1 MESGNGELKIDMAR
15 EEKMDTKM
23 AIQMDMKYVMQSY
36 SRIPMVIDKG
46 EGVRVWDK
54 EGREYLDFVS
64 GIGVNAIGHCHPEI
78 LRALSYQAGR
88 LLHCSNLYYIEPQA
102 KLAKALC
109 QVSFA
114 DKVFFSNSG
123 AEANEAAIKLARRWG
138 KGKRYEIITMKE
150 SFHGR
155 TLTTLRAT
163 AQIKYQK
170 GFGPFPPGFRYSP
183 FNDLAKLRELV
194 SEKTCAIML
203 EPIQGEGGIRVAS
216 QGFME
221 GVSEICHEKRILFIL
236 DEIQCGLGRTGK
248 MFAYEHYG
256 IEPDIMTLAKSLAG
270 GLPMGA
276 TLAKEEVA
284 SLFEPGDH
292 ASTFGGNPLVSSAA
306 LAFLKVME
314 NENLV
319 KKAEVRGEYFGKS
332 LEELKAKYSFIREI
346 RGRGLMRGV
355 ELKFEGKEIV
365 EKCRCK
371 GLLINCT
378 AKKVLRFLPP
388 LIVKEEE
395 IDQAISVLQGVFEGL
410 SSGGK

>member
-1 MESGNGELKIDMAR
+1 
-15 EEKMDTKM
+15 MDTQM
-23 AIQMDMKYVMQSY
+23 AMQMDKKYVMQSY
-36 SRIPMVIDKG
+36 SRIPLVIDKG
-46 EGVRVWDK
+46 KGIRVWDK
-54 EGREYLDFVS
+54 EGREYLDFIS

-78 LRALSYQAGR
+78 LRALTHQAKR

-102 KLAKALC
+102 NLARALC
-109 QVSFA
+109 EVSFA

-163 AQIKYQK
+163 AQTKYQK
-170 GFGPFPPGFRYSP
+170 GFGPFPPGFKYSP
-183 FNDLAKLRELV
+183 FNDLTKLKERV

-203 EPIQGEGGIRVAS
+203 EPIQGEGGIRMAS
-216 QGFME
+216 EDFME
-221 GVSEICHEKRILFIL
+221 GVWEICRGKRILLIL

-248 MFAYEHYG
+248 MFAYQHYG
-256 IEPDIMTLAKSLAG
+256 IEPDIMTLAKPLAG

-284 SLFEPGDH
+284 SLFKPGDH

-314 NENLV
+314 EENLV
-319 KKAEVRGEYFGKS
+319 KKAEERGEYFGERLK
-332 LEELKAKYSFIREI
+332 ELKAKYSLIKEI
-346 RGRGLMRGV
+346 RGKGLMRGI
-355 ELKFEGKEIV
+355 ELEFEGKEVV
-365 EKCRCK
+365 EKCRYQ

-388 LIVKEEE
+388 LTVKEEE
-395 IDQAISVLQGVFEGL
+395 IDQAVDILQGAFEELGQ
-410 SSGGK
+410 GGK

>member
-1 MESGNGELKIDMAR
+1 
-15 EEKMDTKM
+15 MDTQM
-23 AIQMDMKYVMQSY
+23 AMQMDKKYVMQSY
-36 SRIPMVIDKG
+36 SRIPLVIDKG
-46 EGVRVWDK
+46 KGVRVWDK
-54 EGREYLDFVS
+54 EGREYLDFIS

-78 LRALSYQAGR
+78 LRALTHQAKR

-102 KLAKALC
+102 NLARALC
-109 QVSFA
+109 EISFA

-138 KGKRYEIITMKE
+138 KDKRYEIITMEE

-155 TLTTLRAT
+155 TVTTLRAT
-163 AQIKYQK
+163 AQTKYQK
-170 GFGPFPPGFRYSP
+170 GFGPFPPGFKYSP
-183 FNDLAKLRELV
+183 FNDLERLKERV

-203 EPIQGEGGIRVAS
+203 EPIQGEGGIRMAS
-216 QGFME
+216 EDFME
-221 GVSEICHEKRILFIL
+221 GVWEICRGKRILLIL

-248 MFAYEHYG
+248 MFAYQHYG
-256 IEPDIMTLAKSLAG
+256 IEPDLMTLAKPLAG

-284 SLFEPGDH
+284 SLFKPGDH

-314 NENLV
+314 EENLV
-319 KKAEVRGEYFGKS
+319 KKAEEIGEYLGERLK
-332 LEELKAKYSFIREI
+332 ELKAKYSLIKEI
-346 RGRGLMRGV
+346 RGKGLMRGI
-355 ELKFEGKEIV
+355 ELEFEGKGVV
-365 EKCRCK
+365 EKCRYQ

-388 LIVKEEE
+388 LTVKKED
-395 IDQAISVLQGVFEGL
+395 IDQAVDILQGAFEELGQ
-410 SSGGK
+410 GGK

>member
-1 MESGNGELKIDMAR
+1 
-15 EEKMDTKM
+15 MDTQM
-23 AIQMDMKYVMQSY
+23 AMQMDKKYVMQSY
-36 SRIPMVIDKG
+36 SRIPLVIDKG
-46 EGVRVWDK
+46 KGVRVWDK
-54 EGREYLDFVS
+54 EGREYLDFIS

-78 LRALSYQAGR
+78 LRALTHQAKR

-102 KLAKALC
+102 NLARALC
-109 QVSFA
+109 EISFA

-138 KGKRYEIITMKE
+138 KDKRYEIITMEE

-155 TLTTLRAT
+155 TVTTLRAT
-163 AQIKYQK
+163 AQTKYQK
-170 GFGPFPPGFRYSP
+170 GFGPFPPGFKYSP
-183 FNDLAKLRELV
+183 FNDLERLKERV

-203 EPIQGEGGIRVAS
+203 EPIQGEGGIRMAS
-216 QGFME
+216 EDFME
-221 GVSEICHEKRILFIL
+221 GVWEICRGKRILLIL

-248 MFAYEHYG
+248 MFAYQHYG
-256 IEPDIMTLAKSLAG
+256 IEPDLMTLAKPLAG

-284 SLFEPGDH
+284 SLFKPGDH

-314 NENLV
+314 EENLV
-319 KKAEVRGEYFGKS
+319 KKAEEIGKYLGERLK
-332 LEELKAKYSFIREI
+332 ELKAKYSLVKEI
-346 RGRGLMRGV
+346 RGKGLMRGI
-355 ELKFEGKEIV
+355 ELEFEGKGVV
-365 EKCRCK
+365 EKCRYQ

-388 LIVKEEE
+388 LTVKKED
-395 IDQAISVLQGVFEGL
+395 IDQAVDILQGAFEELGQ
-410 SSGGK
+410 GGK

>member
-1 MESGNGELKIDMAR
+1 
-15 EEKMDTKM
+15 MDTQM
-23 AIQMDMKYVMQSY
+23 TMQMDKKYVMQSY
-36 SRIPMVIDKG
+36 SRIPLVIDKG
-46 EGVRVWDK
+46 KGVRVWDK
-54 EGREYLDFVS
+54 EGREYLDFIS

-78 LRALSYQAGR
+78 LRALTHQAKR

-102 KLAKALC
+102 NLARALC
-109 QVSFA
+109 EVSFA

-155 TLTTLRAT
+155 TVTTLRAT
-163 AQIKYQK
+163 AQTKYQK
-170 GFGPFPPGFRYSP
+170 GFGPFPPGFKYSP
-183 FNDLAKLRELV
+183 FNDLERLKERV

-203 EPIQGEGGIRVAS
+203 EPIQGEGGIRMAS
-216 QGFME
+216 EDFME
-221 GVSEICHEKRILFIL
+221 GVWEICRGKRILLIL

-248 MFAYEHYG
+248 MFAYQHYG
-256 IEPDIMTLAKSLAG
+256 IEPDIMTLAKPLAG

-284 SLFEPGDH
+284 SLFKPGDH

-314 NENLV
+314 EENLV
-319 KKAEVRGEYFGKS
+319 KKAEEIGEYFGERLK
-332 LEELKAKYSFIREI
+332 ELKAKYSLIKEI
-346 RGRGLMRGV
+346 RGKGLMRGI
-355 ELKFEGKEIV
+355 ELEFEGKGVV
-365 EKCRCK
+365 EKCRYQ

-388 LIVKEEE
+388 LTVKKEE
-395 IDQAISVLQGVFEGL
+395 IDQAVDILQGAFEELGQ
-410 SSGGK
+410 GGK

>member
-1 MESGNGELKIDMAR
+1 
-15 EEKMDTKM
+15 MDTQM
-23 AIQMDMKYVMQSY
+23 VIQMDEKYVMQSY
-36 SRIPMVIDKG
+36 ARIPLVIDKG

-54 EGREYLDFVS
+54 EGREYLDFIS

-78 LRALSYQAGR
+78 LRALTHQAKR

-102 KLAKALC
+102 NLARALC
-109 QVSFA
+109 EVSFA

-163 AQIKYQK
+163 AQTKYQK
-170 GFGPFPPGFRYSP
+170 GFGPFPPGFKYSP
-183 FNDLAKLRELV
+183 FNDLTKLKERV

-203 EPIQGEGGIRVAS
+203 EPIQGEGGIRMAS
-216 QGFME
+216 EDFME
-221 GVSEICHEKRILFIL
+221 GVWEICRGKRILLIV

-248 MFAYEHYG
+248 MFAYQHYG
-256 IEPDIMTLAKSLAG
+256 IEPDIMTLAKPLAG

-284 SLFEPGDH
+284 SLFKPGDH

-314 NENLV
+314 EENLV
-319 KKAEVRGEYFGKS
+319 KKAEEVGEYFGERLK
-332 LEELKAKYSFIREI
+332 ELKAKYSLIKEI
-346 RGRGLMRGV
+346 RGKGLMRGI
-355 ELKFEGKEIV
+355 ELEFEGKGVV
-365 EKCRCK
+365 EKCRYQ

-388 LIVKEEE
+388 LTVKEEE
-395 IDQAISVLQGVFEGL
+395 IDQAVDILQGAFEEL
-410 SSGGK
+410 SQGGK

>member
-1 MESGNGELKIDMAR
+1 
-15 EEKMDTKM
+15 MDTQM
-23 AIQMDMKYVMQSY
+23 AMQMDKKYVMQSY
-36 SRIPMVIDKG
+36 SRIPLVIDKG
-46 EGVRVWDK
+46 KGVRVWDK
-54 EGREYLDFVS
+54 EGREYLDFIS

-78 LRALSYQAGR
+78 LRALTHQAKR

-102 KLAKALC
+102 NLARALC
-109 QVSFA
+109 EVSFA

-163 AQIKYQK
+163 AQTKYQK
-170 GFGPFPPGFRYSP
+170 GFGPFPPGFKYSP
-183 FNDLAKLRELV
+183 FNDLERLKESI

-203 EPIQGEGGIRVAS
+203 EPIQGEGGIRMAS
-216 QGFME
+216 EDFME
-221 GVSEICHEKRILFIL
+221 GAWEICRGKRILLIL

-248 MFAYEHYG
+248 MFAYQHYG
-256 IEPDIMTLAKSLAG
+256 IEPDIMTLAKPLAG

-284 SLFEPGDH
+284 SLFKPGDH

-314 NENLV
+314 EENLV
-319 KKAEVRGEYFGKS
+319 KKTEEIGEYFGKK
-332 LEELKAKYSFIREI
+332 LKELKAKYSFIKEI
-346 RGRGLMRGV
+346 RGKGLMRGI
-355 ELKFEGKEIV
+355 ELEFEGKGVV
-365 EKCRCK
+365 EKCRYQ

-388 LIVKEEE
+388 LTVKEEE
-395 IDQAISVLQGVFEGL
+395 IDQAVDILQGAFEELGQ
-410 SSGGK
+410 GGK